1 MKGLFEPIKNHILRT
16 IDPKQSVRHELLR
29 DRTQA
34 YNYINK
40 QGSITVTLNKDSKIY
55 FNP

>member
-16 IDPKQSVRHELLR
+16 IDPKQSVKHELLR

-34 YNYINK
+34 YNYIIK
-40 QGSITVTLNKDSKIY
+40 KGSITVTLNKDSKIY